1 VRLPPGALPDA
12 AQRRLLEAALGEGEA
27 APAAHRAWRDL
38 VDLDDV
44 DGESYRLLPLLARNL
59 RRQRVDDGGRLAGLY
74 RRNFAANALALRAAA
89 EAIAALEAE
98 GIRTMVLKG
107 AALALLHYRDRGAR
121 VMGDVDVLVE
131 PPRASAAAEVLARL
145 GYTPVRAADRF
156 DAAHLARIHSCGLRD
171 RRGRQLDLHWYASGE
186 ARRPGDDDRLWQA
199 AVPLSLEG
207 VATRAPC
214 ATDHLYL
221 VCAHA
226 FASGTSH
233 LRWIAD
239 AAVLLRGGD
248 IDAGRLVALARARRW
263 VAPLAAAL
271 RWLRDF
277 GLPVPPAALAALDSE
292 PVRLLDRLELAGE
305 LAEDRFTP
313 ARVLLRL
320 WCRHR
325 RSSPATGLAL
335 AAGFPAFVA
344 RAYVDRRRAPPT

>member
-1 VRLPPGALPDA
+1 MRLPSGALPDET
-12 AQRRLLEAALGEGEA
+12 QRLLLQAALREGEGAAEA
-27 APAAHRAWRDL
+27 YRAWHQRVVFDEM
-38 VDLDDV
+38 
-44 DGESYRLLPLLARNL
+44 DGESYRLLPLVARNL
-59 RRQRVDDGGRLAGLY
+59 KRLRVDDGGRLAGIY
-74 RRNFAANALALRAAA
+74 RRNFAANVLKLRASAA
-89 EAIAALEAE
+89 VVATLERAGIA
-98 GIRTMVLKG
+98 TMVLKG
-107 AALALLHYRDRGAR
+107 GALSVLHYADAGAR
-121 VMGDVDVLVE
+121 VMGDVDLLVE
-131 PPRASAAAEVLARL
+131 PARIRAAYAALA
-145 GYTPVRAADRF
+145 GEGFAPVRASDRF

-171 RRGRQLDLHWYASGE
+171 RGGREIDLHWYASSE

-199 AVPLSLEG
+199 AVPLSLDG

-248 IDAGRLVALARARRW
+248 IDPLRLVALARARRW

-277 GLPVPPAALAALDSE
+277 GLPVPAPALAALEAE
-292 PVRLLDRLELAGE
+292 PVPLLDRLELAGD
-305 LAEDRFTP
+305 LAEDPFTP

-325 RSSPATGLAL
+325 RSSPARGLAL
-335 AAGFPAFVA
+335 AAAFPAFVA
-344 RAYVDRRRAPPT
+344 RAYTDRRR